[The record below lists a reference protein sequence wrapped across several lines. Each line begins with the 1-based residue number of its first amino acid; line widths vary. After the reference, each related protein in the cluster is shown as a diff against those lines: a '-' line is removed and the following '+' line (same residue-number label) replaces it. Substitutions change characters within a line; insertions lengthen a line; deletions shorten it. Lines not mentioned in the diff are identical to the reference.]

1 MSIKQELGQA
11 TKILNKMY
19 KKFRENITD
28 EQWAAYLEEIK
39 QKQIELDG
47 RVLEGAELEATAK
60 ANVMAR
66 LANHA
71 TQKGKQ

>member
-39 QKQIELDG
+39 QRQIEFDG
-47 RVLEGAELEATAK
+47 KVLEGAELEATAK

-66 LANHA
+66 LAHQA
-71 TQKGKQ
+71 TNKGKQ